1 MHILLLFLASA
12 PLHVTTYHKPV
23 ISTEKPAK
31 HKLRVQDKGN
41 SLVDGRVHEAIWA
54 IAGVLHDEA
63 QRQNLE
69 KTKKGVAW
77 FEIA

>member
-12 PLHVTTYHKPV
+12 SLHVPTHYKPV
-23 ISTEKPAK
+23 VSTEKPAK
-31 HKLRVQDKGN
+31 HKPRIQNKGN

-54 IAGVLHDEA
+54 MVGAFHDKA

-69 KTKKGVAW
+69 KTKKGVTW